1 MLLLVA
7 IEDEFGVDVTEYKA
21 SKVNI
26 ITIYN
31 KEVSR
36 LESLE
41 EQDDEVLGNTYEE
54 DAWGAIIILSLG
66 ALSNKNIWLKTKYK
80 SVKVIADGHI
90 IYNWE
95 NQ

>member
-1 MLLLVA
+1 MNNLEQLK
-7 IEDEFGVDVTEYKA
+7 KA
-21 SKVNI
+21 
-26 ITIYN
+26 
-31 KEVSR
+31 
-36 LESLE
+36 LEGHE
-41 EQDDEVLGNTYEE
+41 E
-54 DAWGAIIILSLG
+54 AIIILSLG